1 MNAKQYPNE
10 VTKESPLRP
19 FKRAY
24 GKLSKDDSLIV
35 RDLIMKRGKISAL
48 QNFNSMKL
56 GKTGISIARQ
66 DLIEATF
73 RAFNIDA
80 WTGETI
86 NKTN

>member
-10 VTKESPLRP
+10 VIMKAPLRP

-35 RDLIMKRGKISAL
+35 RDLIMKRGKIKFL
-48 QNFNSMKL
+48 QDFNNMKL
-56 GKTGISIARQ
+56 GKVGINIARQ
-66 DLIEATF
+66 DLIETTF

-80 WTGETI
+80 WTGELL